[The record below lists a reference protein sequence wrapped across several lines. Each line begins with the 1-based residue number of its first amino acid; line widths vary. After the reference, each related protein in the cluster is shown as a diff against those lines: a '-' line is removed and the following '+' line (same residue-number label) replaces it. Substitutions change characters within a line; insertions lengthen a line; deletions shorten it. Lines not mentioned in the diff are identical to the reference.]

1 MFGRSRGECEAL
13 KVAGHAYRV
22 LPGVSST
29 LAAPLLAGIPLTDPA
44 SGASSFAVFSGA
56 DTKGQL
62 ASGKWD
68 NVNAAAD
75 TLIFLMAVCCEITRT
90 VCVFPLLLF
99 EKLEVAT
106 VYEDTA
112 PAFILSIC
120 FLGARPRTLLVRL
133 NLIGFSL
140 RRHMPSADCKWQIS
154 NRTSRADSP
163 RWPRPRGCRNSGN
176 LLECDCSYSN
186 R

>member
-1 MFGRSRGECEAL
+1 MVRLKGGDPFVFGRSRGECEAL
-13 KVAGHAYRV
+13 QVAGHAYRV

-75 TLIFLMAVCCEITRT
+75 TLIFLMAVCVYFLCFCSRNFGLYVAQILFLRLFRLFDS
-90 VCVFPLLLF
+90 CVRAHQ
-99 EKLEVAT
+99 KCWYV
-106 VYEDTA
+106 
-112 PAFILSIC
+112 
-120 FLGARPRTLLVRL
+120 RTL
-133 NLIGFSL
+133 
-140 RRHMPSADCKWQIS
+140 
-154 NRTSRADSP
+154 
-163 RWPRPRGCRNSGN
+163 
-176 LLECDCSYSN
+176 
-186 R
+186 